1 MRLHEKPTFPSR
13 PDAEIAFGGVSWSPP
28 EYFESRALLRLQ
40 LNGCLRN
47 ARRPIGT
54 NAAYEMKG
62 FGTTPWQLD

>member
-1 MRLHEKPTFPSR
+1 MQKLPSV
-13 PDAEIAFGGVSWSPP
+13 EFHGVPL

-62 FGTTPWQLD
+62 FGTPPWQLD

>member
-1 MRLHEKPTFPSR
+1 MQKLPSV
-13 PDAEIAFGGVSWSPP
+13 EFHGVPL